1 MEISVAGVITGLFHI
16 AVKTADLAATL
27 RFYTEVLGLQEVARP
42 DFGYPG
48 AWIGVPQPGGQG
60 IIHVYAGGPALG
72 PGGTAPRGTAA
83 IDHVSVT
90 AIGFHDFTRRF
101 TDHNV
106 PFREFIVPGTTLWQ
120 LFAYDP
126 SGVQFELTFDARVEA
141 GPVPDMSPGR
151 CYVAGESF
159 FGG

>member
-1 MEISVAGVITGLFHI
+1 MEISVARVITGLLHV

-27 RFYTEVLGLQEVARP
+27 RFYTEVLGLQETARP

-48 AWIGVPQPGGQG
+48 AWISVPQPGGQS
-60 IIHVYAGGPALG
+60 IIHIYAGGPALG
-72 PGGTAPRGTAA
+72 PMGTSALGTGA
-83 IDHVSVT
+83 IDHISLT
-90 AIGFHDFTRRF
+90 AIGYHEFASRF
-101 TDHNV
+101 REHNV

-141 GPVPDMSPGR
+141 GPPPDTSAGR
-151 CYVAGESF
+151 SYVAGQSF
-159 FGG
+159 FIS